1 MPQFDLLTL
10 STQVFGLLICLYFF
24 YYYGITTIF
33 VYFIETKKVRN
44 KKLRSDINLIKEIN
58 KDIEYNSWLMNY
70 SYLKFLK

>member
-24 YYYGITTIF
+24 YYYGITTVF
-33 VYFIETKKVRN
+33 VYFIETKKIRN

>member
-24 YYYGITTIF
+24 YYYGITTVF
-33 VYFIETKKVRN
+33 VYFIETKKIRN

-58 KDIEYNSWLMNY
+58 KDIEYNSWLINY